1 MNFTHIIHIADLHI
15 RTGDP
20 NRARIEEYQAV
31 FDQFLREIGALE
43 CVRLKQAVTVIVGDI
58 FHNKGRIESAG
69 FQVFS
74 RFLHKLSELTE
85 VFFICGNH
93 DFRQE
98 DPTIPD
104 MLESMLDPWLAQN
117 PRIKY
122 LKESGHYEHGNIGFG
137 IISVKDTLRTGN
149 TRGIVSQLPEFPS
162 VGRFS
167 DAVEHR
173 IALFHGTVRQCKL
186 QNGSSATAQTA
197 YPLEWFQG
205 YDAVLLGDVHKQQIH
220 HHKDFP
226 WGYPGSLIQQDFGET
241 IYGHGYLLWDLETTK
256 VARHHVRNP
265 FGMITLRAHH
275 GQYEVYLGGR
285 EWQRLEDAIQDEDFP
300 KRPYVRVCG
309 AGSMETEETL
319 KNMSLHPRGITVLS
333 KMDEGENPVT
343 TEDEQMQR
351 EMEQFTELCTPER
364 WKEYLHGIAPSLQ
377 VDDWMDAPE
386 TMNIPTPH
394 DNLSLPTTVQQKIQ
408 DRMHKITKSLHEYR
422 EAMGQVMQNARQK
435 IRLHKVAWD
444 YTLCYGM
451 DNYFDFDHL
460 TGKIALLNGRN
471 ASGKSSFLEMLCLG
485 LFGEQTRTKTL
496 SGKKMSAKIIH
507 NRKPMNR
514 RVMNIRILFSIENKK
529 YEITREFGVQT
540 DKSNVNQFG
549 VELNEIV
556 DQEKHLVREGTSAV
570 NLWMEQHVGT
580 MEQVLLSHFI
590 TQMDSVNF
598 FALRQDDQK
607 QLLERALHLE
617 SVTALAN
624 LIHEARLGHAAAI
637 TQVTAV
643 VDTTL
648 KMRLNEAVDRPE
660 ALERRIQK
668 LEVEQ
673 SRLQNEQASL
683 LTSIGA
689 FSNDRISVE
698 ECDHQLQ
705 SLTKTLDQFKDLTD
719 QDKAYAYEVRGARMQ
734 AIQAIQT
741 EIESLELSEMEE
753 EELDENMLEELEAE
767 LAQHKEARPDPPE
780 VSLDSLERMRQEHSA
795 WLSAQPDYLQE
806 EAYELHALQE
816 EVQQLHDILQ
826 TLREK
831 SCPKPRSIDAS
842 ASNELPS
849 FEEYLDLYEHWSQRV
864 EHQHALEQKRITCNA
879 SDHEYKQWQKKYKQ
893 WLSRNKQILDVTI
906 ETLEKNITRRE
917 KKLMKGEESARN
929 NAQWQD
935 IVKELT
941 KEIVSYQNIPFNGEC
956 WACEKQPWRKH
967 MKEKEKKL
975 ETVQKGLQSLTMYD
989 PEEMEEWRAEI
1000 VELKQQLGLRKQY
1013 EEELPLWTEEYEH
1026 WDAWKPV
1033 WKAYVAWK
1041 EDMDGVTTEVHQAQ
1055 SKLWTMWHL
1064 LNRDISS
1071 KVDNATKLCEEV
1083 KQYQQG
1089 IRSWKEKMPWRKTQV
1104 ARHKGMVAWES
1115 RCEELQQ
1122 SVSHGKR
1129 ILRYLELRDK
1139 LHDLQSSLQVD
1150 EKRLSRLVQ
1159 WDEATKKHQYYQ
1171 AQRAHTMLGEI
1182 RNELAGIDTKL
1193 NDSRMQ
1199 YGHAQIAYEKFEAV
1213 EGLLAKQQ
1221 AYLEDLKSREAKFVE
1236 LERWFIGTAD
1246 EEGYKHWIYVHK
1258 VIPILQRELNR
1269 CLHGVEALR
1278 IRIEYEK
1285 GVFVYLVEDGDRKP
1299 SLDKA
1304 SGYQNFIISLCM
1316 RITLGRIGA
1325 TRNDFRQLIIDE
1337 GFTSCDA
1344 DNLGKMP
1351 EFLQQLLHHGDYD
1364 SILLMSHL
1372 EGIRE
1377 SATMKID
1384 IGQEGPFSMIRSGD
1398 SYPVFSKVRPA
1409 QSASEGVEPVKKR
1422 GRPKK
1427 TLS

>member
-31 FDQFLREIGALE
+31 FDQFLREIGTLA
-43 CVRLKQAVTVIVGDI
+43 CVAAGQAVTVIAGDI

-98 DPTIPD
+98 DPSIPD

-117 PRIKY
+117 ERVQY
-122 LKESGHYEHGNIGFG
+122 LKESGHYEHGNLGFG
-137 IISVKDTLRTGN
+137 VISVKDTLRTGN
-149 TRGIVSQLPEFPS
+149 TRGIVSQLPDFPP
-162 VGRFS
+162 VGTFAK
-167 DAVEHR
+167 DVEHR

-186 QNGSSATAQTA
+186 QNGSGAQLSA

-205 YDAVLLGDVHKQQIH
+205 YDAVLLGDVHKQQV
-220 HHKDFP
+220 HKHPDFQ
-226 WGYPGSLIQQDFGET
+226 WGYPGSLIQQDFGES
-241 IYGHGYLLWDLETTK
+241 IYGHGYLLWDLDQRKVTK
-256 VARHHVRNP
+256 HHVRNP
-265 FGMITLRAHH
+265 FGMITLRAFH
-275 GQYEVYLGGR
+275 GQYEVYMGGR
-285 EWQRLEDAIQDEDFP
+285 EWQSLEDAMQDANFP

-319 KNMSLHPRGITVLS
+319 KNLGLIPRGITVLS
-333 KMDEGENPVT
+333 KMDNDNTT
-343 TEDEQMQR
+343 TEEDQIQR
-351 EMEQFTELCTPER
+351 EMEQFSELCTPDK
-364 WKEYLHGIAPSLQ
+364 WKEYLHGIAPSLD

-386 TMNIPTPH
+386 TMNIPAPH
-394 DNLSLPTTVQQKIQ
+394 ESLSLPSTVQQKIQ

-422 EAMGQVMQNARQK
+422 EAMGQVMQNARNK
-435 IRLHKVAWD
+435 IRLHRVGWD
-444 YTLCYGM
+444 YTLCYGL

-460 TGKIALLNGRN
+460 SGKIALLNGKN

-514 RVMNIRILFSIENKK
+514 RVMNIRILFSIENRK
-529 YEITREFGVQT
+529 YEVTREFGVQT

-549 VELNEIV
+549 VELNEV
-556 DQEKHLVREGTSAV
+556 MNDEKHLVREGTSAV

-598 FALRQDDQK
+598 FALRQDEQK

-637 TQVTAV
+637 TQITAV
-643 VDTTL
+643 VDTTQKL
-648 KMRLNEAVDRPE
+648 RLNESVDRPE

-668 LEVEQ
+668 LEKEQ
-673 SRLQNEQASL
+673 ARLQEEQAQL
-683 LTSIGA
+683 LSAIG
-689 FSNDRISVE
+689 STQNESVSVE
-698 ECDHQLQ
+698 ECDEHLKT
-705 SLTKTLDQFKDLTD
+705 LTKFLEQFKDLTD
-719 QDKAYAYEVRGARMQ
+719 QDKAYAYEVRGARMH
-734 AIQAIQT
+734 AIQAIQEELNT
-741 EIESLELSEMEE
+741 VTDEIDDWEMDEETLQELEL
-753 EELDENMLEELEAE
+753 ELE
-767 LAQHKEARPDPPE
+767 QHRQQRPDPAE
-780 VSLDSLERMRQEHSA
+780 ASLDALERMREEHTA
-795 WLSAQPDYLQE
+795 WLSVQPEYLQE
-806 EAYELHALQE
+806 PTHDLEELKENVKKLQE
-816 EVQQLHDILQ
+816 TLQ
-826 TLREK
+826 ILREK
-831 SCPKPRSIDAS
+831 SCPKSRHSQQEDT
-842 ASNELPS
+842 NNYTLNDYLELHDDWTT
-849 FEEYLDLYEHWSQRV
+849 LTDKL
-864 EHQHALEQKRITCNA
+864 HALEKKKVSCSATDQ
-879 SDHEYKQWQKKYKQ
+879 EYKQWQKKYKH
-893 WLSRNKQILDVTI
+893 WLARNKDILRVTS
-906 ETLEKNITRRE
+906 ETLEKNIARRE
-917 KKLMKGEESARN
+917 KKLVKGEESARSN
-929 NAQWQD
+929 SQW
-935 IVKELT
+935 
-941 KEIVSYQNIPFNGEC
+941 KEIVQELTHELTSYQNIPFNAEC

-975 ETVQKGLQSLTMYD
+975 ETVKKGLESLVMYD
-989 PEEMEEWRAEI
+989 PEEMREWQEEV
-1000 VELKQQLGLRKQY
+1000 VELKRQLGLRKQY
-1013 EEELPLWTEEYEH
+1013 EEELPLWTEEYEQ
-1026 WDAWKPV
+1026 WETWKPK
-1033 WKAYVAWK
+1033 WKAYTEWK
-1041 EDMDGVTTEVHQAQ
+1041 QEMGAITLEVEEIHR
-1055 SKLWTMWHL
+1055 KLWGMWESLHS
-1064 LNRDISS
+1064 RTVTVYD
-1071 KVDNATKLCEEV
+1071 DTYKLYEEV
-1083 KQYQQG
+1083 KQYQQTLKG
-1089 IRSWKEKMPWRKTQV
+1089 WKDKMPWRKAQV
-1104 ARHKGMVAWES
+1104 ARHKEIAAWES
-1115 RCEELQQ
+1115 REEELENIISQ
-1122 SVSHGKR
+1122 GKKV
-1129 ILRYLELRDK
+1129 LRYQELSDK

-1150 EKRLSRLVQ
+1150 EKRLARLVQ
-1159 WDEATKKHQYYQ
+1159 WDDASKQVQYYH
-1171 AQRAHTMLGEI
+1171 AQRAHTLWKQVKAD
-1182 RNELAGIDTKL
+1182 LAEVDGRLKET
-1193 NDSRMQ
+1193 RMQ
-1199 YGHAQIAYEKFEAV
+1199 YGHAQIAYEKFAAIE
-1213 EGLLAKQQ
+1213 ELLAKQQ
-1221 AYLEDLKSREAKFVE
+1221 TYLNDLKSREVRFVE
-1236 LERWFIGTAD
+1236 LERWFIGTAE

-1269 CLHGVEALR
+1269 CLQGVESLR

-1285 GVFVYLVEDGDRKP
+1285 GIFVYLVEDGDRKP

-1351 EFLQQLLHHGDYD
+1351 EFLQQLLDHGDYD

-1384 IGQEGPFSMIRSGD
+1384 ILQEGPFSMIRSGET
-1398 SYPVFSKVRPA
+1398 YPTFTKVR
-1409 QSASEGVEPVKKR
+1409 SEGGTVEPGTVKKR

-1427 TLS
+1427 VVA